1 MRKYCGQVL
10 CVNEKKCFYE
20 NMYRIRR
27 KSQYNCTCSVRNIR
41 LSTLYEMVTI
51 ATV

>member
-10 CVNEKKCFYE
+10 CVNEKKMFL
-20 NMYRIRR
+20 R
-27 KSQYNCTCSVRNIR
+27 KHVPNSEKVTICTCSVRNIR